1 MSFFWSKKYTFLLT
15 ILTIKSFLTL
25 SFNWFFVKAPWW
37 AASLK
42 WPFANWT
49 WLGKCFLSKSIDHGW
64 KDGQRENLKMFFIT
78 ICQKLI
84 WPFYTGKLW
93 RAIMNPMQSGRQGQ
107 TGKGVFRF
115 WTAYPSTVIHQHICL
130 HSCQTATSPM
140 AGQLNRCKPI
150 PWDAR
155 LLLHYE
161 SLFGKCLREV
171 ILESSSKLMKG
182 RQLLYAL
189 SKDSV
194 SHE

>member
-1 MSFFWSKKYTFLLT
+1 MTFCKLDVT
-15 ILTIKSFLTL
+15 
-25 SFNWFFVKAPWW
+25 
-37 AASLK
+37 
-42 WPFANWT
+42 
-49 WLGKCFLSKSIDHGW
+49 G
-64 KDGQRENLKMFFIT
+64 KMFLVKIYRPFMDGKMAKERILK
-78 ICQKLI
+78 CSLLSQKQM
-84 WPFYTGKLW
+84 WTFYTGKLW
-93 RAIMNPMQSGRQGQ
+93 RAIMNPMKSGRQGQ

-115 WTAYPSTVIHQHICL
+115 WTANPSTVIHQHICL

-140 AGQLNRCKPI
+140 AGRLNRCKPI

-171 ILESSSKLMKG
+171 ILESNSKLMRG

-189 SKDSV
+189 SKDYV